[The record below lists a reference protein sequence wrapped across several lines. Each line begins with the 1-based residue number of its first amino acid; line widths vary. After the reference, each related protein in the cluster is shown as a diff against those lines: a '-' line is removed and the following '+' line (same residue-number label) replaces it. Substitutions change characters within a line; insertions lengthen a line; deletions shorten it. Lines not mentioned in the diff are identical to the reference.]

1 MNNSLVEVIR
11 SFAAAGEIAFTATR
25 YDAWN
30 TRGAS
35 ATRDTV
41 TTLAQLYQRQLQAAQ
56 IPRAI
61 VQEVVNC
68 RYPNGLIYTG
78 QMKDGK
84 FHGTGILKVRN
95 RIPEGELDNGSGPAS
110 SLRRN
115 KSEVSIY
122 QGQFFEGQL
131 EGHGTLTVAN
141 IIKYEGN
148 WKKGKMHGHGK
159 QFENGSLYVGQF
171 CYGKREGFGKRFRNG
186 RHAKADHQQRKRRR
200 QQRCSDS

>member
-1 MNNSLVEVIR
+1 
-11 SFAAAGEIAFTATR
+11 
-25 YDAWN
+25 
-30 TRGAS
+30 
-35 ATRDTV
+35 
-41 TTLAQLYQRQLQAAQ
+41 
-56 IPRAI
+56 
-61 VQEVVNC
+61 
-68 RYPNGLIYTG
+68 
-78 QMKDGK
+78 MKDGK

-95 RIPEGELDNGSGPAS
+95 RIREGELDNGSGPVS
-110 SLRRN
+110 SLRRD

-171 CYGKREGFGKRFRNG
+171 CYGKREGFGKLFGNHGNIVDGQWKDKKQSETEEQNTVNGSDEGKICEGELPEFGRNALVG
-186 RHAKADHQQRKRRR
+186 LIYEGEWKDDKWH
-200 QQRCSDS
+200 